1 VAGSGSIAVV
11 TEVLEGQLTEQT
23 FEALAAARSVAHA
36 LPGGEV
42 VAVLGGAANAGLAV
56 QLGAADRVLHLA
68 DPALDR
74 YSPDAYEAALRAAFA
89 ERAPRLI
96 VVPNTTVGMDLAA
109 GLAALLGLPLAAY
122 CVGLAADGDAVIA
135 TCQIYGGKILAEVA
149 LAGPGVVS
157 IIPGSYPAA
166 DGRTEGTPQ
175 IETVTRA
182 PAAPRLRLVDYSVA
196 ESGDVDITKQA
207 ILVSVGRGI
216 GGPENLEVAEAL
228 ASALGG
234 VVSASRPV
242 TDAGWLPKTRQVG
255 KSGVT
260 VKPKLYIALG
270 ISGAPEHLQGM
281 KDSEL
286 IVAINSDP
294 GAPIFNVAHY
304 GIVGDV
310 LEVAPA
316 LTEKLAAG

>member
-1 VAGSGSIAVV
+1 MGGGTSVAVV
-11 TEVLEGQLTEQT
+11 TEVLQGQLTEQS
-23 FEALAAARSVAHA
+23 FEALAAARAVARA

-42 VAVLGGAANAGLAV
+42 VAVLAGTANAGLAA

-74 YSPDAYEAALRAAFA
+74 YSPDAYETALRTAFT

-96 VVPNTTVGMDLAA
+96 IVPNTTVGMDLAA

-122 CVGLAADGDAVIA
+122 CVGLAADGDAVVA

-157 IIPGSYPAA
+157 IVPGSYAPA
-166 DGRTEGTPQ
+166 DGRKDGAPPIEEVTGTS
-175 IETVTRA
+175 
-182 PAAPRLRLVDYSVA
+182 PARMRLVDYSVA

-207 ILVSVGRGI
+207 VLVSVGRGI
-216 GGPENLEVAEAL
+216 GGPENLEVAEQL
-228 ASALGG
+228 ATALGG
-234 VVSASRPV
+234 VVAGSRPV
-242 TDAGWLPKTRQVG
+242 TDSGWLPKSRQVG

-260 VKPKLYIALG
+260 VKPKLYLALG

-286 IVAINSDP
+286 IVAINSDA

-304 GIVGDV
+304 GIVGDL
-310 LEVAPA
+310 LEVVPA
-316 LTEKLAAG
+316 LTGKVTG